1 MRSAT
6 LSVNNPN
13 QTLIT
18 LLTGDD
24 SSPLGKKNKKKL
36 QKAKIKLNHP
46 FVNMIYENMYKSTK
60 FN

>member
-1 MRSAT
+1 MDKHIANVYHMRSAT

-24 SSPLGKKNKKKL
+24 SSQLGKKEKKIAEGINL
-36 QKAKIKLNHP
+36 FL
-46 FVNMIYENMYKSTK
+46 
-60 FN
+60 

>member
-13 QTLIT
+13 QALIT

-24 SSPLGKKNKKKL
+24 SSQLEEKKRKKKFAEGINL
-36 QKAKIKLNHP
+36 F
-46 FVNMIYENMYKSTK
+46 FVNFKSLEK
-60 FN
+60 Y

>member
-24 SSPLGKKNKKKL
+24 SSPLGKKKENFL
-36 QKAKIKLNHP
+36 QKAKI
-46 FVNMIYENMYKSTK
+46 FVKSSFCK
-60 FN
+60 HDL

>member
-24 SSPLGKKNKKKL
+24 SSQLGKKEKKIAEGINLFFCKL
-36 QKAKIKLNHP
+36 EILRLISKIL
-46 FVNMIYENMYKSTK
+46 
-60 FN
+60 

>member
-24 SSPLGKKNKKKL
+24 SSQLGKKKKK
-36 QKAKIKLNHP
+36 KIAEGINLFCNLEILRLISKIL
-46 FVNMIYENMYKSTK
+46 
-60 FN
+60 

>member
-13 QTLIT
+13 QALIT

-24 SSPLGKKNKKKL
+24 SSHLGKKRKNKFL
-36 QKAKIKLNHP
+36 HKAKIKLNHP
-46 FVNMIYENMYKSTK
+46 FVNISYEKYV
-60 FN
+60 

>member
-24 SSPLGKKNKKKL
+24 SSQLGKKEKKIAEGINL
-36 QKAKIKLNHP
+36 F
-46 FVNMIYENMYKSTK
+46 FVN
-60 FN
+60 